1 MGEHSSVAL
10 RPSPFALRPKNLKML
25 PVKEWWPTTRSFS
38 RDVWAEMK
46 KVSWPSQNE
55 VVGTTLVVIVACF
68 LFGFYLFVV
77 DAGLSWLLDKLFRAA
92 GVVA

>member
-1 MGEHSSVAL
+1 M
-10 RPSPFALRPKNLKML
+10 
-25 PVKEWWPTTRSFS
+25 TRSFF

>member
-1 MGEHSSVAL
+1 MT
-10 RPSPFALRPKNLKML
+10 PIN
-25 PVKEWWPTTRSFS
+25 EWWPRTRDFF
-38 RDVWAEMK
+38 RDVWVEIK
-46 KVSWPSQNE
+46 KVSWPSRTE

-77 DAGLSWLLDKLFRAA
+77 DAGLSWLLDKVFRAA

>member
-1 MGEHSSVAL
+1 MLGARIPPPLPLGE
-10 RPSPFALRPKNLKML
+10 RDRRNMTPI
-25 PVKEWWPTTRSFS
+25 KEWWPLTRDFF
-38 RDVWAEMK
+38 RDVWVEIK
-46 KVSWPSQNE
+46 KVSWPSRSE

-77 DAGLSWLLDKLFRAA
+77 DAGLSWLLDKVFRAA